1 MASNDTLRRY
11 LDAGLA
17 FTALTRARAEAIVED
32 LVKQGE
38 VQTEQAQNA
47 VRDLM
52 DRSRQNTETFFEQV
66 RSEVRDQVSNLG
78 LATQADIA
86 RIERKIGGLG
96 SSTSSRPA
104 AKRATAKRATAKR
117 ATAKKASARKAA
129 AKRTTAKKT
138 TTKKAAA
145 RKAPARKTA
154 GPSSTKKAT
163 RSTGSTKK
171 TAAKKA

>member
-52 DRSRQNTETFFEQV
+52 DRSRQNTESFFEQV

-86 RIERKIGGLG
+86 RIERKVGDLG

-104 AKRATAKRATAKR
+104 AKRATAKR

-154 GPSSTKKAT
+154 GPSSTAKKAT
-163 RSTGSTKK
+163 RRAGSTKK

>member
-104 AKRATAKRATAKR
+104 AKRATAKRATAK
-117 ATAKKASARKAA
+117 KASARKAA